1 MQGKDDVTVVTDPWA
16 ALEGAHAVAILTE
29 WDEFKTL
36 DWQKAL
42 DVMQR
47 PGAPSRFGSPVLALA
62 ACRGGVFVSVVPQW
76 CCSCGV
82 QI

>member
-47 PGAPSRFGSPVLALA
+47 PGAAPRLKALFL
-62 ACRGGVFVSVVPQW
+62 RWLRQMLRRM
-76 CCSCGV
+76 
-82 QI
+82 